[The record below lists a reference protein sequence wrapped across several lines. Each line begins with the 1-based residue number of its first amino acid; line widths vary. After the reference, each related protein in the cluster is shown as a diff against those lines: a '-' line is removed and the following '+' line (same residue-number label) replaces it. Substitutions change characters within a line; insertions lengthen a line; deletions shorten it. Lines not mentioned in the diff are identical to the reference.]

1 MFKKFT
7 FRTAAIFLAAV
18 LLLLPVKAEP
28 ENSARSCILID
39 ADTDRVIYEN
49 CADTRA
55 LIAST
60 TKIMTALVVLEHQP
74 LNKTFVIPPEATNIE
89 GSSMYLKAGECLTV
103 EELLYGMMLHSGND
117 AAIAL
122 ALLTAGNV
130 EEFVVLMNLK
140 AQKLGLK
147 QTHFENPNGLDG
159 EEHYST
165 ARDLAKLTQYALRN
179 EDFCR
184 IVSTKSIQLAGR
196 SLRNHNRLLWM
207 CDGCIGVKT
216 GYTKAA
222 GRILVSAARRNGR
235 CLIAVT
241 ICDGNDWQDHLRL
254 YDYGFEQYQNT
265 TVIEENEIVA
275 QMPMMDGSV
284 LPLKAGESLELTLCE
299 NETIEVRLEMPQFA
313 FAKGEE
319 GSYAAQGGVYLG
331 MEKIAQI
338 PLLWG

>member
-18 LLLLPVKAEP
+18 LLLLPVKATP

-49 CADTRA
+49 CADTRS

-60 TKIMTALVVLEHQP
+60 TKIMTAMVVLEHQP
-74 LNKTFVIPPEATNIE
+74 LNKTFIIPPEATNIE

-159 EEHYST
+159 DQHYST
-165 ARDLAKLTQYALRN
+165 ARDLAKLTQYALQN

-184 IVSTKSIQLAGR
+184 IVSTKSIQAAGR
-196 SLRNHNRLLWM
+196 SLRNHNRLLWL

-254 YDYGFEQYQNT
+254 YDYGFGQYQNT
-265 TVIEENEIVA
+265 MVIEENEIVA
-275 QMPMMDGSV
+275 QMPMMDGST
-284 LPLKAGESLELTLCE
+284 LPLKAGESLELFLCE

-313 FAKGEE
+313 FVKGEE

-331 MEKIAQI
+331 TKKIAQI